1 MFERASAVIRNPEKL
16 SFGYVPEKLVHR
28 EEQMSLLERY
38 FRPLA
43 ESGKPCYAF
52 LTGSVGTGKTATA
65 TRFCENMSA
74 HCARS
79 GKPVNYVI
87 VNCRNRNTESGILLE
102 LVRYFDKG
110 FPDRGFS
117 PDEMLRNLGRH
128 IQNSSSL
135 VVVLDEADMLL
146 RKNGINLIYQL
157 TRFPETPNGR
167 GVSLILISQYP
178 IYGMMDEASVST
190 FGRGNSITF
199 NKYTRGE
206 LRSIAAARAEEAL
219 IPGRYTEEALELI
232 ADVSSEYG
240 DARMAIEI
248 LGTAAAIAEERPEGY
263 VTTEDV
269 REAKAN
275 INSVVTESKI
285 SDLDINRKLALL
297 AVARAMKSNL
307 YISTGTAYKTYGVVC
322 EEFNHVAR
330 KQTQFWTYIQDLD
343 RQNLLQTVVRNDK
356 DGGRTTHI
364 SLPDIPSRVLK
375 NKLEEMLE
383 SYEPSST
390 DYAGY

>member
-1 MFERASAVIRNPEKL
+1 MFERASTVIRDPDKL
-16 SFGYVPEKLVHR
+16 TFDYVPDKLVHR
-28 EEQMSLLERY
+28 EEQMGLLERY

-43 ESGKPCYAF
+43 ESGKSCFAF

-65 TRFCENMSA
+65 TRFCENMRA

-79 GKPVNYVI
+79 GKPINFI
-87 VNCRNRNTESGILLE
+87 MVNCRNRNTESGVLLE
-102 LVRYFDKG
+102 LVRYFDRG

-117 PDEMLRNLGRH
+117 PDEMLRNLSRQ

-135 VVVLDEADMLL
+135 VIVLDEADMLL
-146 RKNGINLIYQL
+146 RKSGIDLIYQL
-157 TRFPETPNGR
+157 TRFPESPTGR

-178 IYGMMDEASVST
+178 VYGMMDEASVST
-190 FGRGNSITF
+190 FGRGNNVTF
-199 NKYTRGE
+199 NKYTREE
-206 LRSIAAARAEEAL
+206 LLSIAASRAEEAL
-219 IPGRYTEEALELI
+219 ISGRYTDEALELI

-248 LGTAAAIAEERPEGY
+248 LGTAAAIAEERPEGC
-263 VTTEDV
+263 VTTEEV

-285 SDLDINRKLALL
+285 NDLDINRKLALL

-307 YISTGTAYKTYGVVC
+307 YISMGTAYKTYGIVC
-322 EEFNHVAR
+322 EEYNHVAR

-343 RQNLLQTVVRNDK
+343 KQNLLQTVVRNDK

-364 SLPDIPSRVLK
+364 SLPDIPSKVLK
-375 NKLEEMLE
+375 KKLEDLLE
-383 SYEPSST
+383 AYVPAST